1 MYKIEPC
8 YQQSYEGAFVMFLHR
23 TIWGSNI
30 LDGFD
35 ADEVDKMERKLWHDT
50 KFRDEIVQMIGEKI
64 YEKLFTK

>member
-8 YQQSYEGAFVMFLHR
+8 CQQSYEDSFIMFLHR
-23 TIWGSNI
+23 TIWDSNI

-35 ADEVDKMERKLWHDT
+35 ADEVEEMERKLWHDT